1 MADLL
6 RVGGATSSRHEIVA
20 LSTTTLLRGR
30 LVALLRQRFEQ
41 RLVVI
46 QAGAGF
52 GKSTLLA
59 QAVRENR
66 LEQLGIDVVLR
77 VVQSDRDPA
86 QLLGDLGTALGLSD
100 GDVTVDRLADA
111 VWGRAPE
118 AVALV
123 VDDAH
128 RLEDAEAAWQVLR
141 DLLER
146 LPSNGHLVVSGRRPP
161 RLPTAR
167 LLSRDEAIVLGE
179 RDLAF
184 DDDELAEMAAL
195 RSIPEELAAELPRWP
210 ALVTLTGA
218 VGRSASIDYLWDEVL
233 RRLDDERRRLPVRR
247 DRRRPGPRPRRLA
260 PGVGSRRRRAPGR
273 RDRGR
278 FVPTP
283 RPVGRL
289 SLIHI

>member
-77 VVQSDRDPA
+77 VVESDRDPA

-123 VDDAH
+123 VDVTRQALAVVAGTGG
-128 RLEDAEAAWQVLR
+128 RNALEVRGDV
-141 DLLER
+141 
-146 LPSNGHLVVSGRRPP
+146 P
-161 RLPTAR
+161 
-167 LLSRDEAIVLGE
+167 
-179 RDLAF
+179 
-184 DDDELAEMAAL
+184 DD
-195 RSIPEELAAELPRWP
+195 
-210 ALVTLTGA
+210 VGLTG
-218 VGRSASIDYLWDEVL
+218 VRL
-233 RRLDDERRRLPVRR
+233 R
-247 DRRRPGPRPRRLA
+247 
-260 PGVGSRRRRAPGR
+260 
-273 RDRGR
+273 
-278 FVPTP
+278 
-283 RPVGRL
+283 
-289 SLIHI
+289 